1 MGKRGLFVLVGMIS
15 LVILSSNIGGL
26 DLYGFDEARNAYC
39 AREMQQAGDWVVP
52 TFNGNLRALKPPLH
66 YWGMILAYEELGYGG
81 LGARLG
87 GVLAGV
93 LTVLLVMAWTW
104 RYHGKQAAL
113 LSVLVLLSSIHFS
126 IQIHQAVP
134 DPYLILFIALT
145 VLSLYHYTSEGSR
158 SGQAMSYVFLGLA
171 ILSKGPVAIALV
183 GLCYLIFLLLSRQLR
198 WSVIMSY
205 RPFMGLLIAL
215 CVSVPWFLL
224 VHHRTGGAFT
234 EGFFLT
240 HNLRRFSEPLEGHGG
255 LFLLTWL
262 YLFVGMLPFSFLLPS
277 GIIAAWKA
285 RSRLSHPQL
294 LAISGG
300 LAVVLFFCLSSTKL
314 ISYTTP
320 AYPFAAIVIAL
331 YVQMLTRKAKRSSL
345 IIHHAA
351 HVLLASALSI
361 SAYLLIAQDESL
373 HSLQTESLFTLVI
386 LLGALTALVLAICQ
400 RLVASWWA
408 LGIGHVLAGMLFFYY
423 FAPQMDELSPVRRME
438 SLVDQEKTIVSHGLF
453 NPAYLSLWDRPIPNQ
468 WDVPAITEYLAAST
482 DTVYVLT
489 QERYLDGLQDIP
501 DLQVLS
507 VEKDL
512 IEAQR
517 SAILIYAPR

>member
-1 MGKRGLFVLVGMIS
+1 MSKRGLFVLVGLIS

-66 YWGMILAYEELGYGG
+66 YWGMIIAYETLGYGG
-81 LGARLG
+81 IGARLG

-93 LTVLLVMAWTW
+93 MTVLLIMAWTW
-104 RYHGKQAAL
+104 KYHGRQAAL

-145 VLSLYHYTSEGSR
+145 VLSLYHFTTIGSKG
-158 SGQAMSYVFLGLA
+158 GQALSYIFLGLA
-171 ILSKGPVAIALV
+171 ILSKGPVAIVLV
-183 GLCYLIFLLLSRQLR
+183 GLCYLIFLVLSRQLR
-198 WSVIMSY
+198 WSVIISY
-205 RPFMGLLIAL
+205 RPFLGLLIAL
-215 CVSVPWFLL
+215 CASAPWFFL

-262 YLFVGMLPFSFLLPS
+262 YVIVGMLPFSLLLPA
-277 GIIAAWKA
+277 GIIQAWKA
-285 RSRLSHPQL
+285 RARLTHPQL
-294 LAISGG
+294 LVISGG

-331 YVQMLTRKAKRSSL
+331 YVQMLTRKAKRSAIL
-345 IIHHAA
+345 LHHAS
-351 HVLLASALSI
+351 HIFLGTVLTVA
-361 SAYLLIAQDESL
+361 AYLLIAQDESL
-373 HSLQTESLFTLVI
+373 HSLQAQSLFTLI
-386 LLGALTALVLAICQ
+386 IPLAAIIAIALAI
-400 RLVASWWA
+400 RSRYHLSWWA
-408 LGIGHVLAGMLFFYY
+408 LGTGHALAGMLFFYY
-423 FAPQMDELSPVRRME
+423 FAPQMDELSPVRLME
-438 SLVDQEKTIVSHGLF
+438 PQVDLEQTIVSHGLF

-468 WDVPAITEYLAAST
+468 WDVPAITDYLAEAT

-489 QERYLDGLQDIP
+489 QERYLDGLKSIP
-501 DLQVLS
+501 DLEVLS

-517 SAILIYAPR
+517 SAILIYVPR